1 MFLVKHLIGQIEAIL
16 SRDGANCGICTCV
29 GVEME
34 VISLIL
40 RRWDAVSG
48 AAVVQRFSSVLPSF
62 SPVFNRSDVSSPAS
76 PPPLLLISLFHLG
89 IPSSLRAVFLSSSLL
104 RNVRVMKPLCLY
116 SEPAPVQY

>member
-1 MFLVKHLIGQIEAIL
+1 
-16 SRDGANCGICTCV
+16 
-29 GVEME
+29 ME

-48 AAVVQRFSSVLPSF
+48 AAVVQQGFSSILPSF

-89 IPSSLRAVFLSSSLL
+89 IPSSLRAVFLSSSLR
-104 RNVRVMKPLCLY
+104 RNVRVMKPLYLY
-116 SEPAPVQY
+116 SEPAPVQN